1 MQSNFSCSL
10 TKTQENMKQWN
21 LCIII
26 NLLFYTAIIQ
36 YMSQLL
42 ERQHFTAKM
51 SRFRRYWH
59 LCNENSAY
67 ATIASYAPG
76 TRQGAIKLRRGSNN
90 GTGSSLCKPYIL
102 IVKSVLIKTEDISY
116 HHFNNA
122 PLFNKVFWIFEH
134 HDVAVTNEWVNLNKS
149 AFDIWF

>member
-1 MQSNFSCSL
+1 
-10 TKTQENMKQWN
+10 MKQWN

-67 ATIASYAPG
+67 AAIASHAPG
-76 TRQGAIKLRRGSNN
+76 HLNISRVFPWAHRTMQCLNILLSNAHFLGREKDHFIQKCSVTQPNYVQRPHLLCACSEMFVFNKGRYVHSKLR
-90 GTGSSLCKPYIL
+90 Y
-102 IVKSVLIKTEDISY
+102 
-116 HHFNNA
+116 FQW
-122 PLFNKVFWIFEH
+122 KVSI
-134 HDVAVTNEWVNLNKS
+134 
-149 AFDIWF
+149 